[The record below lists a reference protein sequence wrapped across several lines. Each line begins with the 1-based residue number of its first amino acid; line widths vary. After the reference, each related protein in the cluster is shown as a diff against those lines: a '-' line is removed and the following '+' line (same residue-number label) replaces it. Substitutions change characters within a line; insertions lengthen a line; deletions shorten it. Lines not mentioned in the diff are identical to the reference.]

1 MTKITLGERLSQL
14 IRDSGLEQKQVAETL
29 GIKKT
34 TFNGYVKNTRE
45 PKLETLMLIADY
57 FNVSVDYLTG
67 HTDIRKAEFGHLP
80 ENLNSFV
87 LDPENI
93 PYLEAAKE
101 MKAKSEKNF
110 KA

>member
-1 MTKITLGERLSQL
+1 MAKITLGERISQL

-45 PKLETLMLIADY
+45 PKLETLILIADY

-67 HTDIRKAEFGHLP
+67 HTSTKKVGYSHLP

-87 LDPENI
+87 MDPENM

-101 MKAKSEKNF
+101 LKAKSDKNN
-110 KA
+110 